1 MNVAF
6 FLTPKSQ
13 TAFLETDDT
22 FRQGLE
28 KMRYHGYTA
37 IPVLD
42 KQGRYVGT
50 LSEGDFLWH
59 MVDLKTADL
68 YALEGEPIAA
78 LLRPEWNPP
87 VNAGATMSD
96 LIEKVKERNF
106 APVVDD
112 RGVFIGLIT
121 RRDVLSYFAR
131 CAEGM
136 AQKERAD

>member
-59 MVDLKTADL
+59 IVDIGGASIEDCENLRIADILKPD
-68 YALEGEPIAA
+68 
-78 LLRPEWNPP
+78 RNPP
-87 VNAGATMSD
+87 LKITAQASEIVEQLMSHNFLPVTDDSGA
-96 LIEKVKERNF
+96 
-106 APVVDD
+106 
-112 RGVFIGLIT
+112 FIGIVT
-121 RRDVLSYFAR
+121 RRGIIKYCQDQLFPT
-131 CAEGM
+131 E
-136 AQKERAD
+136 

>member
-50 LSEGDFLWH
+50 LREGDFLWH
-59 MVDLKTADL
+59 IIDIGGASMEECE
-68 YALEGEPIAA
+68 ALHISDILTPD
-78 LLRPEWNPP
+78 RNPP
-87 VNAGATMSD
+87 VRITAQVQEIIEQLMSHNFLPVTDDSGA
-96 LIEKVKERNF
+96 
-106 APVVDD
+106 
-112 RGVFIGLIT
+112 FIGIVT
-121 RRDVLSYFAR
+121 R
-131 CAEGM
+131 
-136 AQKERAD
+136 QKLLAYYKNKK